1 MPGDP
6 VTLDLSQS
14 QPIAGAT
21 AQPSSQPSGGV
32 KLDLS
37 QSQPV
42 NGSAAPAEKPGL
54 VSTVGSDLAGMGK
67 GLLQFASDY
76 IQHGQPYDPE
86 NPLIKVL
93 SSQWDSSVQAKNR
106 MMDAAKKGDAL
117 GAIQHAAGVIP
128 VASQVDDAMTKYQA
142 EPSHENLAHVI
153 TSALPAFVPSMM
165 RGAGKLTDAVSETAS
180 KVIPS
185 KAAAGDMLGK
195 VNDAIGTHPVV
206 ADDAADIAND
216 ILDKQKTGAKLGGLK
231 KQLQQFMDRAT
242 DPNEPL
248 TFEEAREFD
257 QNFRNLTTAQ
267 KMNMGAGV
275 RPLLRELYTS
285 LRSGIEDTA
294 DAAGQGDQFRAGMRA
309 YRLTAQFEKVTEG
322 LKGNAVK
329 AGLSAAG
336 GAAGGAGVKVAYDA
350 YKDANK

>member
-14 QPIAGAT
+14 QPVAGAL
-21 AQPSSQPSGGV
+21 AQPSQPSSGV

-67 GLLQFASDY
+67 GLLDFASEY
-76 IQHGQPYDPE
+76 IQHGMTPYDPE

-117 GAIQHAAGVIP
+117 GVVQHAAGVVP

-153 TSALPAFVPSMM
+153 TSALPAFVPSLM
-165 RGAGKLTDAVSETAS
+165 RGAGKLGEAASEFL
-180 KVIPS
+180 PS
-185 KAAAGDMLGK
+185 KSAAGDMLGK
-195 VNDAIGTHPVV
+195 VNDAIGSNPVV
-206 ADDAADIAND
+206 ADEAADKALQ
-216 ILDKQKTGAKLGGLK
+216 ILDKQSTGAKLGGLK
-231 KQLQQFMDRAT
+231 KPLQQFIDRAT
-242 DPNEPL
+242 DPKEPL
-248 TFEEAREFD
+248 TFKEAREFE
-257 QNFRNLTTAQ
+257 QNFRSLTPAQ
-267 KMNMGAGV
+267 KMNLGAGV
-275 RPLLRELYTS
+275 RPLVNELHESLRES
-285 LRSGIEDTA
+285 IQ
-294 DAAGQGDQFRAGMRA
+294 AAAEAGGQGDEFRTAMRSYKVA
-309 YRLTAQFEKVTEG
+309 AQGEKAADA
-322 LKGNAVK
+322 LKGKIVQGITKGAATGLGVGAAGEAVK
-329 AGLSAAG
+329 AT
-336 GAAGGAGVKVAYDA
+336 VDA
-350 YKDANK
+350 YRNK